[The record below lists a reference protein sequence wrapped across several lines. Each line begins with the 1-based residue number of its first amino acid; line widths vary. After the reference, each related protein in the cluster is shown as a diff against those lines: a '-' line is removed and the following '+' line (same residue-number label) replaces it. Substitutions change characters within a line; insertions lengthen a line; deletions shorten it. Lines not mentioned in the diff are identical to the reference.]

1 MLRVDLTLPQQV
13 LHVRVHH
20 PAEAAIVESQ
30 HPQLRHLGQRVREGL
45 DAVAPQQHL
54 LQLLTV
60 GQLRR
65 ERGDVGLLEVEALEL
80 GEVADLGGQD
90 VDLVAADVQH
100 LEVLEAPDGRGQ
112 VGQVALGDLQL
123 LQVLQGFHLLRKACV
138 VLQNN
143 RRTNVFWFCRCGPG
157 FALTGNFRYFLPV
170 KISIYR
176 KQNQQ
181 SVKHTGC
188 YFA

>member
-30 HPQLRHLGQRVREGL
+30 HPQLRHLRQRVREGL

-54 LQLLTV
+54 LQLLAV

-80 GEVADLGGQD
+80 GEVADIGGQD

-138 VLQNN
+138 VLQNVQ
-143 RRTNVFWFCRCGPG
+143 TCRCGPG
-157 FALTGNFRYFLPV
+157 FALTGNLRYFLPV